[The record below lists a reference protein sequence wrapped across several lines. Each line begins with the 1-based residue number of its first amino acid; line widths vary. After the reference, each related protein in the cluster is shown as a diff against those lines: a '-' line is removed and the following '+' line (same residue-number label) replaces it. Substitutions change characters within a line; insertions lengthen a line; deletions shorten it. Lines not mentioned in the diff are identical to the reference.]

1 MNVDVE
7 DLIARVRATIRVE
20 YIEYASRKRK
30 DRELDRIA
38 DYLEGYEV
46 AADTIEKDLSRI
58 IHYAVVDQQKA
69 SES

>member
-20 YIEYASRKRK
+20 YTEYASRKRK
-30 DRELDRIA
+30 DRELDGIA
-38 DYLEGYEV
+38 EYLEGYEV
-46 AADTIEKDLSRI
+46 ASDTIEKDLSRI